1 MARAG
6 VIALVRAV
14 GPQGGAAGTGWAG
27 PPGRR
32 AREKGRTEVES
43 GAVVSGRYRLDRR
56 LGRGGMGEV
65 WAAEDS
71 ALGRSVAIKIVLA
84 DLAADPGLIVRLRR
98 EARTAAALQHPGITV
113 VHDIGE
119 HDGRPYFVM
128 ELLDGQDFNA
138 LLTEHPDGVPLALA
152 VDLMAQVAEALDHA
166 HSRGVVHRDMKPA
179 NLMRLPGGGV
189 KICDFGIARYAEATT
204 HLTATG
210 SVLGTPAF
218 MAPEQWLGEQLTA
231 ATDLYAFGVTL
242 HTLLTGSPPFPG
254 PTAAAL
260 LHQHL
265 NSAPSHVRDVRPDVP
280 SELDDLLQ
288 QLLAKTPA
296 ERPATA
302 ARARE
307 VLQAVADHSARAS
320 LPASVTVP
328 QANSPVA
335 PTLELE
341 EEREH
346 EPERPSRRDGI
357 PRPGDGEKREDKER
371 RKEWE
376 LDAASPTVPSGGGT
390 TITNSRW
397 SRTKTAGG
405 TGAQILSVA
414 FIVLGVLFAVTGN
427 ADQIISGVP
436 GSETTGGK
444 IMAVAVI
451 GALMGGFFGGLIGS
465 LGTPDSITVD
475 GEKLV
480 ITRDKGNQVTV
491 RWDTLEGIAV
501 EEDGSKAALVARF
514 RSSRRPAA
522 KWRTANDV
530 ELRADGSHVIY
541 GPTKGNSQEVDPTRL
556 RAALERYAGGLYD
569 NPDDVPDP

>member
-1 MARAG
+1 M
-6 VIALVRAV
+6 
-14 GPQGGAAGTGWAG
+14 
-27 PPGRR
+27 
-32 AREKGRTEVES
+32 
-43 GAVVSGRYRLDRR
+43 VSGRYRLDRR

-71 ALGRSVAIKIVLA
+71 DLGRSVAIKIVLA
-84 DLAADPGLIVRLRR
+84 DLAADPDLIVRLRR

-113 VHDIGE
+113 VHDVGE

-128 ELLDGQDFNA
+128 ELLDGQDFNT
-138 LLTEHPDGVPLALA
+138 LLTEYPDGVPLTLA

-210 SVLGTPAF
+210 GVLGTPAF

-242 HTLLTGSPPFPG
+242 HTLLAGTPPFPG

-265 NSAPSHVRDVRPDVP
+265 NSAPSHVREVRPDVP
-280 SELDDLLQ
+280 SELDDFLQ

-307 VLQAVADHSARAS
+307 ILQAVADRFAQAS
-320 LPASVTVP
+320 LSASVTVP
-328 QANSPVA
+328 QANHPDA

-346 EPERPSRRDGI
+346 EPERTSRWDEN
-357 PRPGDGEKREDKER
+357 PRLE
-371 RKEWE
+371 EWE
-376 LDAASPTVPSGGGT
+376 QEAASLTVPYGDGT

-397 SRTKTAGG
+397 FRTKTAGG

-414 FIVLGVLFAVTGN
+414 FAVLGVLFAVTGN
-427 ADQIISGVP
+427 ADQIISDVP

-451 GALMGGFFGGLIGS
+451 GALVGGFFGGLFGFFGI
-465 LGTPDSITVD
+465 PDSITVD
-475 GEKLV
+475 DEKLV
-480 ITRDKGNQVTV
+480 VTRNKVHQFTV

-501 EEDGSKAALVARF
+501 DEDDSKAALIARF

-522 KWRTANDV
+522 KWRAKHGI

-541 GPTKGNSQEVDPTRL
+541 GPTKGNSQEVNPARL
-556 RAALERYAGGLYD
+556 RAPLERYAGELYD
-569 NPDDVPDP
+569 NPDNVPDP

>member
-1 MARAG
+1 M
-6 VIALVRAV
+6 
-14 GPQGGAAGTGWAG
+14 
-27 PPGRR
+27 
-32 AREKGRTEVES
+32 
-43 GAVVSGRYRLDRR
+43 VVSGRYRLDRR

-65 WAAEDS
+65 WAAQDS
-71 ALGRSVAIKIVLA
+71 DLRRSVAIKIVLA
-84 DLAADPGLIVRLRR
+84 ELTADPDLIVRLWR
-98 EARTAAALQHPGITV
+98 EARTAAALQHAGITV
-113 VHDIGE
+113 VHDVGE

-138 LLTEHPDGVPLALA
+138 LLAEHPDGVPLALA
-152 VDLMAQVAEALDHA
+152 VDLMARVADALDHA

-242 HTLLTGSPPFPG
+242 HTLLTGTPPFPG

-260 LHQHL
+260 MHQHL
-265 NSAPSHVRDVRPDVP
+265 NSAPPHVREACPNVP

-288 QLLAKTPA
+288 QLLAKAPA

-307 VLQAVADHSARAS
+307 VLQAVADRSARAS
-320 LPASVTVP
+320 LSASATVP

-335 PTLELE
+335 PTLEPE
-341 EEREH
+341 EVREH
-346 EPERPSRRDGI
+346 EPAGPSRRDWV
-357 PRPGDGEKREDKER
+357 PRLEDRENRKDKER
-371 RKEWE
+371 REEWE
-376 LDAASPTVPSGGGT
+376 QEWEQETASPTVPSGNT

-397 SRTKTAGG
+397 FRTKTAAG

-414 FIVLGVLFAVTGN
+414 FAVLGVLFAVTGN

-436 GSETTGGK
+436 GSESTGGK
-444 IMAVAVI
+444 IVAVTVI
-451 GALMGGFFGGLIGS
+451 GVLAGGFLGALIGF
-465 LGTPDSITVD
+465 LGTPDSLTVD

-480 ITRDKGNQVTV
+480 VTRNKVHQLTV

-501 EEDGSKAALVARF
+501 EEDGSKAALVAQF
-514 RSSRRPAA
+514 RSTRTPTT
-522 KWRTANDV
+522 KWRTAHDV

-541 GPTKGNSQEVDPTRL
+541 GPTKGNSQEVNPARL